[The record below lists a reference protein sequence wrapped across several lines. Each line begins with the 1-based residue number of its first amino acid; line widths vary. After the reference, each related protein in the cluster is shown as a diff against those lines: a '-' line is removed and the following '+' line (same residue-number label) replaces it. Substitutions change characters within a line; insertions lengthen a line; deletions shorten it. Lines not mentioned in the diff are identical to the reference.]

1 MSLVTLEEAQ
11 SRAGDAVT
19 QDEID
24 EVEDE
29 LAALIGPLTGERT
42 ETYYLSEARQPR
54 WMIDGVWLSRRT
66 DAVILT
72 NASTGQS
79 ASTLTAGT
87 DYRLING
94 LLIEHITNGTSWL
107 DILAATYSPNDEEMV
122 RSVIYDMLTYRQTP
136 TGLQSVR
143 IGAYSET
150 FFPGANEND
159 PVMGALLRRVLPNA
173 GLGVY
178 GGPFRYSHA
187 RRDRSVITSTGS

>member
-11 SRAGDAVT
+11 ARAGDAVT

-29 LAALIGPLTGERT
+29 LSALIGPLTGERT
-42 ETYYLSEARQPR
+42 ETYYLSDARQPR

-66 DAVILT
+66 DAAIVTT
-72 NASTGQS
+72 NSTGQS
-79 ASTLTAGT
+79 AVTLTAGT

-94 LLIEHITNGTSWL
+94 LLIEHITTGTSWRDVL
-107 DILAATYSPNDEEMV
+107 SATYSPNDEEMV